1 MLKDYI
7 LIAEDDEDDQ
17 FLFKSAFSKA
27 GSPSDIHFVQNGM
40 ELVDFFSNLVTNQEG
55 ASSLP
60 QFILLDLNMPR
71 KDGRETLQFLKEH
84 PLLKKIPVVIFSTT
98 QNKFQVSRCY
108 ELGANSYVVKPLT
121 FDDLVRTIRE
131 LWYYWCRI
139 SIPANV

>member
-27 GSPSDIHFVQNGM
+27 GSPADIHFVQNGM
-40 ELVDFFSNLVTNQEG
+40 ELIDFFSAMTDQENKFG
-55 ASSLP
+55 FP
-60 QFILLDLNMPR
+60 CFILLDLNMPR

-84 PLLKKIPVVIFSTT
+84 PVLKKIPVVIFSTT
-98 QNKFQVSRCY
+98 QNKFQVSKCY

-139 SIPANV
+139 SIPANA